1 MPVSYAKLKE
11 MLDVDEPNY
20 AALAEIAADAM
31 SQVRRLAASNDVSLA
46 SKAISLAGMIGGDSS
61 VAVVKGA
68 AKSREPLLRVA
79 AAHAASLLPA
89 SPEAARVVNTL
100 LDDSDVG
107 VVKTA
112 TRAAMRQ
119 SDPALNAKVKRANA
133 RMATAVRKTKAEH
146 TRQER
151 ATTMAMKARKTRAGG
166 SRKKAGARG
175 AAGGMPTGAM
185 TPPPKGAKARTMPT
199 GKMK

>member
-1 MPVSYAKLKE
+1 MPVSYEKLKE

-31 SQVRRLAASNDVSLA
+31 GHVRRLAASKDVALA
-46 SKAISLAGMIGGDSS
+46 SKAVSLAGMIGDESS
-61 VAVVKGA
+61 VAVVRDA

-89 SPEAARVVNTL
+89 SPEAARVVNKL
-100 LDDSDVG
+100 LGDSDVG

-112 TRAAMRQ
+112 TRAADRQ
-119 SDPALNAKVKRANA
+119 ADPALSAKARRANA
-133 RMATAVRKTKAEH
+133 RLATAVRKAAAEH

-151 ATTMAMKARKTRAGG
+151 AATMATRARKRAAGG
-166 SRKKAGARG
+166 RGKKTSAKR

-185 TPPPKGAKARTMPT
+185 TEPPKGAKARKMPT
-199 GKMK
+199 GKMR